1 MVNEIR
7 KLCEKHNISIS
18 ALENSVG
25 IGHGLI
31 GKWDSVRPRVDSLKK
46 VADYFGVTIDEL
58 IKEDA

>member
-1 MVNEIR
+1 MNEIR

-58 IKEDA
+58 IKEDS